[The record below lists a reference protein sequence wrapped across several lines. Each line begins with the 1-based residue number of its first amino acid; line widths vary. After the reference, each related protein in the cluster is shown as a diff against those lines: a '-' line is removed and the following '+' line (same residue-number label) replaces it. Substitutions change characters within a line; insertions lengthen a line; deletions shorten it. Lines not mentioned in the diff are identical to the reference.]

1 MESSVA
7 HGQRMRVSAGIL
19 YGLVVRRTLIL
30 GLIACHSPQ
39 TGNDGLANHAMVTD
53 RTSMVISPVIATI
66 CIDAGATARADW
78 PAARSKGALFVL
90 ADPEGYVATARIGH
104 REQDCDDCAGPGIDA
119 VIVDRGVPRK
129 PGCFTAFGPV
139 DRPLVHARAIRLG
152 IGAAASYHAVSD
164 WAAFERIDLG
174 GDNYADLALVTR
186 CAHVL
191 PSGCI
196 DHVCDQTCS
205 GVRVGTALNA
215 TPTSIVCRS
224 FIPDVDDCVP

>member
-1 MESSVA
+1 METRW
-7 HGQRMRVSAGIL
+7 HGERTRRSAGIL
-19 YGLVVRRTLIL
+19 YVRVVRRALII

-39 TGNDGLANHAMVTD
+39 AGHDDLANHAMSTD
-53 RTSMVISPVIATI
+53 RPSMVISPVIATI

-78 PAARSKGALFVL
+78 PATRSKGALFVL
-90 ADPEGYVATARIGH
+90 ADAEGYVATARIGH

-139 DRPLVHARAIRLG
+139 DRPLVHARAVRLG
-152 IGAAASYHAVSD
+152 IGDAASYHAVSD
-164 WAAFERIDLG
+164 WATFERIDLG
-174 GDNYADLALVTR
+174 GDGYADLALVTR

-196 DHVCDQTCS
+196 DHLCDQTCS
-205 GVRVGTALNA
+205 GVSVGTALDT
-215 TPTSIVCRS
+215 TPTSIDCRW
-224 FIPDVDDCVP
+224 FIPDLNDCVP

>member
-1 MESSVA
+1 MA
-7 HGQRMRVSAGIL
+7 
-19 YGLVVRRTLIL
+19 
-30 GLIACHSPQ
+30 
-39 TGNDGLANHAMVTD
+39 TD

-104 REQDCDDCAGPGIDA
+104 REQDCDDCAGPGID
-119 VIVDRGVPRK
+119 
-129 PGCFTAFGPV
+129 
-139 DRPLVHARAIRLG
+139 
-152 IGAAASYHAVSD
+152 
-164 WAAFERIDLG
+164 LG
-174 GDNYADLALVTR
+174 GDRYADLALVTR

-196 DHVCDQTCS
+196 DHVCDRTCS